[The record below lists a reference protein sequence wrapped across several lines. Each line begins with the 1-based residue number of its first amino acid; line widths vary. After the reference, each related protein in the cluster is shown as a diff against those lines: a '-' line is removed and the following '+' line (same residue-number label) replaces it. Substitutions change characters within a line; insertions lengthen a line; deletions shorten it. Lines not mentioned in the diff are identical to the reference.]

1 MLGVAQLT
9 TGRPLIKNL
18 VCALLFSCYA
28 CMHAYFPSLICMY
41 GYTQTWTLRRV
52 YITITCMQ
60 AYSYIHSSR
69 AEKKKML
76 DKIILLFA
84 LFAAVNA
91 VYVSFCAGLCIGKE
105 KGIRTQG
112 HMYRADKNE
121 FIRALHA
128 WIHVL
133 SFQR

>member
-1 MLGVAQLT
+1 MDSST
-9 TGRPLIKNL
+9 SIYNN
-18 VCALLFSCYA
+18 
-28 CMHAYFPSLICMY
+28 H
-41 GYTQTWTLRRV
+41 
-52 YITITCMQ
+52 MQ

-84 LFAAVNA
+84 LFAAANA

-121 FIRALHA
+121 LIRALHGYMFFHFSA
-128 WIHVL
+128 K
-133 SFQR
+133 SRR